1 MGRICLEFQNY
12 SFVTHPFHLLRV
24 FLDIILN
31 TIAHLTPNSNCHEYI
46 VWFDEVGLDDVALVG
61 GKNSSL
67 GEMICNLKQLG
78 IQVPFGFAI
87 TTHAYQYFLEYNN
100 LVEQI
105 KNSLKDVNYD
115 DHVDLCRTAQKIR
128 LIIKNVVFHKD
139 LEI

>member
-1 MGRICLEFQNY
+1 VAGDLLEKLFICNNM
-12 SFVTHPFHLLRV
+12 T
-24 FLDIILN
+24 N
-31 TIAHLTPNSNCHEYI
+31 KYI
-46 VWFDEVGLDDVALVG
+46 VWFDEIGLDDVSLVG

-105 KNSLKDVNYD
+105 KNNLKNVNYE

-128 LIIKNVVFHKD
+128 LLIKNGEFPKD
-139 LEI
+139 LEIEILQN